1 MKFLD
6 KFHTYPEFAEYSHL
20 INELDTNAPPKI
32 VIVHRSSHPISE
44 TGEKL
49 GIFSGSFNPITI
61 AHIKM
66 FEEAQVRFQL
76 NEMLLLLA
84 KANVDKDEYG
94 MPLAGRILTL
104 KGLAEEGNN
113 VSIGISSHGRYIDK
127 ISALKAVYPENTQ
140 YHFIVG
146 FDTLMRIFDPKY
158 YTDITNELRDLFSQC
173 RFIAANR
180 ENVDFET
187 IKEFLDTPL
196 VQPYSSYISC
206 LLLPDCYADVSS
218 TEVRKRLDQGESIS
232 HLVPTVVEDILV
244 SSS

>member
-6 KFHTYPEFAEYSHL
+6 KFHTYPEFEEYSHL

-66 FEEAQVRFQL
+66 IEEAQVRFQL
-76 NEMLLLLA
+76 DEMLLLLA
-84 KANVDKDEYG
+84 KANVDKDEFG

-104 KGLAEEGNN
+104 KGFAEEGNN

-127 ISALKAVYPENTQ
+127 IGALKAVYPENTE

-146 FDTLMRIFDPKY
+146 YDTLVRIFNAKY

-173 RFIAANR
+173 RFIVANR
-180 ENVDFET
+180 ENVNIET
-187 IKEFLDTPL
+187 IKEFLDAPL

-206 LLLPDCYADVSS
+206 LKLPDFYADVSS
-218 TEVRKRLDQGESIS
+218 TEVRMRLENGESIS
-232 HLVPTVVEDILV
+232 HLVPSILEDYLK
-244 SSS
+244 